1 MRAWSTTAHV
11 VCEIGD
17 VLAGR
22 VRGRE
27 NDSQITIYK
36 SLGHVAQDLAAA
48 AYLHERAATAR

>member
-1 MRAWSTTAHV
+1 V
-11 VCEIGD
+11 VGEIGE

-48 AYLHERAATAR
+48 AYLHGRTIADR